1 MYEIGKAA
9 IKFMSEIFKIVLT
22 GPESSGKTQ
31 MAAAL
36 AAALGVAYVPEFAR
50 HYLSHL
56 GRPYTQADLK
66 NIGRGQRAW
75 EDWYAAAGLSA
86 QMEKNEQIPSENSLA
101 NNLPEAFKKRCLVL
115 DTDWTVLHIWENY
128 GYPETTV
135 REWQQGYGATRLGD
149 LYLLCAPDFAWE
161 PDPLREHPEAREE
174 LFALYEALL
183 QSQNATFLV
192 LRGTLGERLQTALEV
207 LGGLTS
213 FFEV

>member
-1 MYEIGKAA
+1 MDG
-9 IKFMSEIFKIVLT
+9 IFKIVLT

-31 MAAAL
+31 MATAL
-36 AAALGVAYVPEFAR
+36 AAALGVACVPEFAR
-50 HYLSHL
+50 YYLSHL
-56 GRPYTQADLK
+56 GRPYIQADLK

-75 EDWYAAAGLSA
+75 EDWYAAAGLSDQHGQKDPMSTKNDLVA
-86 QMEKNEQIPSENSLA
+86 QF
-101 NNLPEAFKKRCLVL
+101 PEAFKKHCLVL

-135 REWQQGYGATRLGD
+135 REWQKGYGEARIGD

-183 QSQNATFLV
+183 QGLNANYAV
-192 LRGTLGERLQTALEV
+192 LRGALEARLQTTLEAL
-207 LGGLTS
+207 GP
-213 FFEV
+213 

>member
-1 MYEIGKAA
+1 MDG
-9 IKFMSEIFKIVLT
+9 IFKIVLT

-50 HYLSHL
+50 YYLLHL
-56 GRPYTQADLK
+56 GRPYIQADLK

-75 EDWYAAAGLSA
+75 EDWYVAQELSGLSVQREQKDPMSTKNDLAA
-86 QMEKNEQIPSENSLA
+86 Q
-101 NNLPEAFKKRCLVL
+101 LPEAFKKRCLVL

-135 REWQQGYGATRLGD
+135 REWQKGYGEIRMGD

-183 QSQNATFLV
+183 QSRNANYAV
-192 LRGTLGERLQTALEV
+192 LRGTLEGRLQMALEA
-207 LGGLTS
+207 LRQ
-213 FFEV
+213 

>member
-1 MYEIGKAA
+1 MVYKIGKVV
-9 IKFMSEIFKIVLT
+9 IEFMTDIFKIVLT

-31 MAAAL
+31 MATAL
-36 AAALGVAYVPEFAR
+36 AAVLGVACVPEFAR
-50 HYLSHL
+50 YYLSHL

-75 EDWYAAAGLSA
+75 EDWYAAAGFEQKAPMSA
-86 QMEKNEQIPSENSLA
+86 RNDLA
-101 NNLPEAFKKRCLVL
+101 AHLPEAFKKRCLVL

-128 GYPETTV
+128 GYPETRV
-135 REWQQGYGATRLGD
+135 REWQKGYGEARMGD

-183 QSQNATFLV
+183 QSRNANYAV
-192 LRGTLGERLQTALEV
+192 LRGTLEGRLQMALEA
-207 LGGLTS
+207 LRQ
-213 FFEV
+213 